1 MTVIISCDTMGS
13 MKQAPTMEFHVSRQA
28 RDLYRF
34 SDNLFSTTGNIIFA
48 NFHSARIFVQKM
60 NEKRDLLNF
69 PEQAVKTG
77 QIVTMGLIDEI
88 LHHVVF
94 LYRQEINA
102 KIMGDAL
109 TSLYNAI
116 DRENVDAA
124 IRAFIDEFPP
134 LMVYQQK
141 LAAEEYF
148 AGNTEEVPNK
158 QIVLEEMLLLWLA
171 NMNPAFSPFRE
182 LFDDSKLKRNTA
194 YLEIITH
201 LKQFFVKNPFFGPYN
216 QPLIEML
223 RSPAAEVPHSLSGQ
237 LEYIRQHWGFL
248 LSQFLSKLLAS
259 LDLIK
264 EEQKITF
271 LGPGPAEVYKFKGLE
286 LEPEQFTPDREWM
299 PRLILMAK
307 NIYVWLD
314 QLTKAYGRPITKLNE
329 IPAEELVTLKN
340 RGFSG
345 LWLIGLWER
354 SPSSQK
360 IKQLCG
366 NPEAVPSAYSLYDY
380 QIAADLGGEEAYQEF
395 RDAAWSHGIR
405 LASDMVPNHVG
416 IYSRWVI
423 EHPDWFISLDHNPF
437 PWYTYGG
444 VDLSHD
450 ERVGLFV
457 EDHYYTRTDAAVV
470 FKRIDR
476 WTGSEQYIY
485 HGNDGTSMPWND
497 TAQLNYLN
505 PEMREA
511 MIQTIL
517 HVARKF
523 PVIRFDA
530 AMTLTKRHFQR
541 LWFPQPGTGGAI
553 PTRTEFGMTKSEF
566 DKAMPNEFWR
576 EVVDRL
582 AAEAPDTL
590 LLAEAF
596 WLLEGYFVRTLGM
609 HRVYN
614 SAFMNM
620 LRDEDNAKYRTVLKN
635 TLEFDPEVLRR
646 FVNFMNNPDERT
658 AVDQFGKDNKYFG
671 ICTLLIT
678 LPGLPMFGH
687 GQVEGYAEKYGMEY
701 RRAYWDEYP
710 DQSLIE
716 RHNREIFPL
725 IHRRHLFAGVE
736 NFLLYDFFST
746 DGKDNED
753 VFAYSNAFGSEKSL
767 VAYHNRNAHA
777 AGWIRTSVMYS
788 SKNPENGQRVPMQK
802 TLGVGLAIPSSEN
815 RFTVFRDHQ
824 SKLEYIRRNSELCE
838 KGLYVELGPYEYH
851 VFIDF
856 KEYID
861 DKHHNYARL
870 TNYLNGRGVPSI
882 DDALREIFLQP
893 IHHSFSE
900 LSNPGFLKHLWNI
913 RCAIINKEV
922 ESLPNDLLSDMQTRA
937 VNLFS
942 EVKHHTNGSGNIEEQ
957 ARKISSMI
965 NCLMEGLHFHACI
978 PDHNKE
984 IFLKNII
991 EIEENLRD
999 DDLVFYTLCHWI
1011 YVHSLGAIVFEAE
1024 KDARELSRSWID
1036 EWFLGRFI
1044 IQTLTDLG
1052 LNREAASREV
1062 IIIKLLTSYQDWC
1075 KDYMNTYNLFS
1086 NLLRDNE
1093 VRDFLQINR
1102 HMDILWFNK
1111 EAFEGLIFWM
1121 ILVAAVKT
1129 GCDTSMTQS
1138 NREAIMRKAMLLM
1151 EPLYEAL
1158 ENSQYQVEKLL
1169 DLLRAQSSSQE
1180 SE

>member
-1 MTVIISCDTMGS
+1 MTPILPCDTMDV
-13 MKQAPTMEFHVSRQA
+13 MIHAPTMEFHVSRQV
-28 RDLYRF
+28 RDFYDF
-34 SDNLFSTTGNIIFA
+34 SESLFSTTGNVIFI

-60 NEKRDLLNF
+60 NDKRDILNY

-77 QIVTMGLIDEI
+77 HIVTMGLIDEI

-94 LYRQEINA
+94 LYRQEIDSE
-102 KIMGDAL
+102 IMGKAL
-109 TSLYNAI
+109 VFLY
-116 DRENVDAA
+116 ETMGEEKVDIAL
-124 IRAFIDEFPP
+124 RAFIDEFPP
-134 LMVYQQK
+134 LTVYRQGLSVEQY
-141 LAAEEYF
+141 AA
-148 AGNTEEVPNK
+148 GITDNVPNRY
-158 QIVLEEMLLLWLA
+158 IVLEEMLLLWLA
-171 NMNPAFSPFRE
+171 NMNPAFSQFRE
-182 LFDDSKLKRNTA
+182 LFDDSNLKKNTV
-194 YLEIITH
+194 YLEIITY
-201 LKQFFVKNPFFGPYN
+201 LKKFFEKNPFFGPYK
-216 QPLIEML
+216 QPLIDML
-223 RSPAAEVPHSLSGQ
+223 RSPAVEVPHSLPGQ

-248 LSQFLSKLLAS
+248 LSHYLSKLLAS
-259 LDLIK
+259 LDLVK
-264 EEQKITF
+264 EEQKLTF
-271 LGPGPAEVYKFKGLE
+271 LGPGPAEVYKYKGLE

-299 PRLILMAK
+299 PRLILIAK

-314 QLTKAYGRPITKLNE
+314 QLTKAYGRPITKLSE
-329 IPAEELVTLKN
+329 IPVEELLMLRD

-354 SPSSQK
+354 SPASQR

-380 QIAADLGGEEAYQEF
+380 QIAADLGGEEAYQYL
-395 RDAAWSHGIR
+395 RDTAWNYGIR

-416 IYSRWVI
+416 IFSRWVI
-423 EHPDWFISLDHNPF
+423 EHPDWFISLNHNPF

-444 VDLSHD
+444 VDLSND
-450 ERVGLFV
+450 DRVGLFV

-476 WTGSEQYIY
+476 WTGNEQYIY

-517 HVARKF
+517 HVAKKF

-553 PTRTEFGMTKSEF
+553 PTRAEFGMSKEEF
-566 DKAMPNEFWR
+566 DRAMPNEFWR

-582 AAEAPDTL
+582 AIEAPDTL

-620 LRDEDNAKYRTVLKN
+620 LRDEDNAKYRMVLKN

-671 ICTLLIT
+671 ICTLMVT

-687 GQVEGYAEKYGMEY
+687 GQIEGYTEKYGMEY
-701 RRAYWDEYP
+701 RRAYWNEHP
-710 DQSLIE
+710 DQALIE
-716 RHNREIFPL
+716 RHEREIFPL
-725 IHRRHLFAGVE
+725 LHKRHLFAGVE
-736 NFLLYDFFST
+736 SFLLYDFFNL
-746 DGKDNED
+746 DGKVNED
-753 VFAYSNAFGSEKSL
+753 VFAYSNSFGPEKSL
-767 VAYHNRNAHA
+767 VAYHNKNSHA
-777 AGWIRTSVMYS
+777 SGWIRTSVMYS
-788 SKNPENGQRVPMQK
+788 ARNLEDGTRILMQK
-802 TLGVGLAIPSSEN
+802 TLSVGLAIPPSGN

-824 SKLEYIRRNSELCE
+824 SGLEYIRHNNDLCE
-838 KGLYVELGPYEYH
+838 KGLYIELGPYEYH

-856 KEYID
+856 REYSD
-861 DKHHNYARL
+861 DEHHHYARL
-870 TNYLNGRGVPSI
+870 TDCLNGKGVPNI
-882 DDALREIFLQP
+882 DEALREIFLQP
-893 IHHSFSE
+893 IHHSFSQ
-900 LSNPGFLKHLWNI
+900 LSNPGFLRYLWSI
-913 RCAIINKEV
+913 RGTLMNKQIDSIPPDV
-922 ESLPNDLLSDMQTRA
+922 LSDIR
-937 VNLFS
+937 VRFGNLFS
-942 EVKHHTNGSGNIEEQ
+942 EVMHHTKGNGKIEEL
-957 ARKISSMI
+957 ATNTSSMI
-965 NCLMEGLHFHACI
+965 NCLITGIDLQANVPQDIKDNFLQ
-978 PDHNKE
+978 N
-984 IFLKNII
+984 IFDIT
-991 EIEENLRD
+991 ENLKD
-999 DDLVFYTLCHWI
+999 DDLVFYTLCHWTF
-1011 YVHSLGAIVFEAE
+1011 VHALGAIVFETGR
-1024 KDARELSRSWID
+1024 DARELSRSWID

-1044 IQTLTDLG
+1044 SQTLIDLG
-1052 LNREAASREV
+1052 FNRETVSREV
-1062 IIIKLLTSYQDWC
+1062 AVVKLLTGYQDWY
-1075 KDYMNTYNLFS
+1075 KDFTNTYDLFS

-1102 HMDILWFNK
+1102 HLDILWFNK

-1121 ILVAAVKT
+1121 ILVAVVKIS
-1129 GCDTSMTQS
+1129 C
-1138 NREAIMRKAMLLM
+1138 EAIKEENKEALARKAVCLM
-1151 EPLYEAL
+1151 EPLYTAL

-1169 DLLRAQSSSQE
+1169 GLLRTYSSSQK

>member
-1 MTVIISCDTMGS
+1 MGN
-13 MKQAPTMEFHVSRQA
+13 MIRTPKMEFHVSRQA
-28 RDLYRF
+28 RDIYQF
-34 SDNLFSTTGNIIFA
+34 SDSLFSITGNIIFI

-69 PEQAVKTG
+69 PEQAIKTG

-102 KIMGDAL
+102 NIMGEAL
-109 TSLYNAI
+109 TTLYDAI
-116 DRENVDAA
+116 GMENVDKA
-124 IRAFIDEFPP
+124 IKVFIDEFPP
-134 LMVYQQK
+134 LGVYKQE
-141 LAAEEYF
+141 LTAEKYIT
-148 AGNTEEVPNK
+148 GKTEEVPNK

-171 NMNPAFSPFRE
+171 NMNPAFTPFRE
-182 LFDDSKLKRNTA
+182 LFDDSVLKRNTA

-201 LKQFFVKNPFFGPYN
+201 LKTYFEKKPFFGPYN

-223 RSPAAEVPHSLSGQ
+223 RSPAVEIPHSLSGQ
-237 LEYIRQHWGFL
+237 LEYIREHWGFL
-248 LSQFLSKLLAS
+248 LSKYLSKLLSS

-271 LGPGPAEVYKFKGLE
+271 LGPGPAEVYKYRGLE

-299 PRLILMAK
+299 PRLVLMAK

-329 IPAEELVTLKN
+329 IPVEELEALKN

-354 SPSSQK
+354 SPASQK

-380 QIAADLGGEEAYQEF
+380 NIAEDLGGEEAYQKF
-395 RDAAWSHGIR
+395 RDTAWNNGIR

-416 IYSRWVI
+416 IYSRWIV

-437 PWYTYGG
+437 PWYTYGS
-444 VDLSHD
+444 VDLSQD

-457 EDHYYTRTDAAVV
+457 EDHYYSRTDAAVV
-470 FKRIDR
+470 FKRTDR
-476 WTGSEQYIY
+476 WTGREQYIY

-553 PTRTEFGMTKSEF
+553 PTRTEFGMNKQEF

-582 AAEAPDTL
+582 ATEAPDTL

-620 LRDEDNAKYRTVLKN
+620 LRDEDNAKYRLVLKN

-671 ICTLLIT
+671 ICTLMVT

-716 RHNREIFPL
+716 RHGREIFPL
-725 IHRRHLFAGVE
+725 LHQRYLFAGVE

-746 DGKDNED
+746 DGKVNED
-753 VFAYSNAFGSEKSL
+753 VFSYSNTFGSEKSL
-767 VAYHNRNAHA
+767 VAFHNKNGHA

-788 SKNPENGQRVPMQK
+788 AKDEENGDRVLMQK
-802 TLGVGLAIPSSEN
+802 TLGVGLAIPPANN

-824 SKLEYIRRNSELCE
+824 SKLEYIRRNSELCD

-861 DKHHNYARL
+861 DKHQHYDRL
-870 TNYLNGRGVPSI
+870 TSYLNGRGVPSI
-882 DDALREIFLQP
+882 DEALREIFLQP
-893 IHHSFSE
+893 MHHSFTE

-913 RCAIINKEV
+913 RCAIFNKEI
-922 ESLPNDLLSDMQTRA
+922 ESLPEDLLLDIQSRA
-937 VNLFS
+937 INLFS
-942 EVKHHTNGSGNIEEQ
+942 EVKNQTNGNGNIEEQ
-957 ARKISSMI
+957 ARKISSTI
-965 NCLMEGLHFHACI
+965 SCLMTGFDLRTCVTH
-978 PDHNKE
+978 DNKE

-999 DDLVFYTLCHWI
+999 DDLVFYTLCHWTF
-1011 YVHSLGAIVFEAE
+1011 VHSLGAIVFEAE
-1024 KDARELSRSWID
+1024 KDIYELSRSWID

-1044 IQTLTDLG
+1044 IQTLADLG
-1052 LNREAASREV
+1052 FNREIASREV
-1062 IIIKLLTSYQDWC
+1062 TIIKLLTSYQDWC
-1075 KDYMNTYNLFS
+1075 NDYVNTYDLFS

-1111 EAFEGLIFWM
+1111 EAFEALMFWM
-1121 ILVAAVKT
+1121 ILVAAVKNS
-1129 GCDTSMTQS
+1129 CDASIS
-1138 NREAIMRKAMLLM
+1138 EKNRENIMRKALFLM
-1151 EPLYEAL
+1151 EPLYDAL
-1158 ENSQYQVEKLL
+1158 ENSQYQVERLL
-1169 DLLRAQSSSQE
+1169 ELLKSQSSSQE

>member
-1 MTVIISCDTMGS
+1 MDIMIY
-13 MKQAPTMEFHVSRQA
+13 APEMEFHISRQT
-28 RDLYRF
+28 RDRYRF
-34 SDNLFSTTGNIIFA
+34 SDSLFSTSGNIIFI
-48 NFHSARIFVQKM
+48 NYHSARIFVQKM

-77 QIVTMGLIDEI
+77 QIVSMGLIDEI

-102 KIMGDAL
+102 QTMGKAL
-109 TSLYNAI
+109 SSLY
-116 DRENVDAA
+116 DTMGKENVDRAM
-124 IRAFIDEFPP
+124 RAFIDEFPP
-134 LMVYQQK
+134 LSVYRQELTTEAYLVGK
-141 LAAEEYF
+141 
-148 AGNTEEVPNK
+148 TEEIPNV
-158 QIVLEEMLLLWLA
+158 QIALEEMLLLWLA
-171 NMNPAFSPFRE
+171 NMNPAFSPFHE
-182 LFDDSKLKRNTA
+182 LFDDSNLKRNTA
-194 YLEIITH
+194 YLEIITGI
-201 LKQFFVKNPFFGPYN
+201 KNIFEKKPPFGPYS
-216 QPLIEML
+216 QALVEML
-223 RSPAAEVPHSLSGQ
+223 RSPAVTVPHSLSGQ

-248 LSQFLSKLLAS
+248 LSRYLSKLLSS

-264 EEQKITF
+264 EEQKVTF

-286 LEPEQFTPDREWM
+286 LEPEQFTLDREWM

-314 QLTKAYGRPITKLNE
+314 QLSKTYKRPITKLNE
-329 IPAEELVTLKN
+329 IPAKELETLQ
-340 RGFSG
+340 RQGFSG

-366 NPEAVPSAYSLYDY
+366 NPEAVPSAYSLFDY
-380 QIAADLGGEEAYQEF
+380 QIAEDLGGEDAYRDF
-395 RDAAWSHGIR
+395 RDTAWNHGIR

-416 IYSRWVI
+416 IYSRWIV
-423 EHPDWFISLDHNPF
+423 EHPDWFVSLNHNPF

-444 VDLSHD
+444 TDLSHD
-450 ERVGLFV
+450 ERVGLFI
-457 EDHYYTRTDAAVV
+457 EDHYYSRTDAAVV
-470 FKRIDR
+470 FKRVDR

-553 PTRTEFGMTKSEF
+553 PTRAEFGMGKQEF
-566 DKAMPNEFWR
+566 DKAMPHEFWR

-620 LRDEDNAKYRTVLKN
+620 LRDEENAKYRVVLKN

-671 ICTLLIT
+671 VCTLMVT

-701 RRAYWDEYP
+701 RRAYWDENP
-710 DQSLIE
+710 DKSLIE
-716 RHNREIFPL
+716 RHDREIFPL
-725 IHRRHLFAGVE
+725 LHKRHLFAGVD
-736 NFLLYDFFST
+736 NFLLYDFFTT
-746 DGKDNED
+746 DGTVNED
-753 VFAYSNAFGSEKSL
+753 VFAYSNSLGPEKSL
-767 VAYHNRNAHA
+767 VAYHNKNGNA
-777 AGWIRTSVMYS
+777 AGWIRTSVTYS
-788 SKNPENGQRVPMQK
+788 VKESGDGKRILIQK
-802 TLGVGLAIPSSEN
+802 TLGVGLAIPPANN

-824 SKLEYIRRNSELCE
+824 SRLEYIRQNSDLCDR
-838 KGLYVELGPYEYH
+838 GLYIDIGPYEYH
-851 VFIDF
+851 VFLDF
-856 KEYID
+856 RDIED
-861 DKHHNYARL
+861 DVHHHYARL
-870 TNYLNGRGVPSI
+870 THYLNGRGVPSV
-882 DDALREIFLQP
+882 DEALREIFLQP
-893 IHHSFSE
+893 IHHSFAE
-900 LSNPGFLKHLWNI
+900 LSDTIFLRRLWDV
-913 RCAIINKEV
+913 RCSILLKEL
-922 ESLPNDLLSDMQTRA
+922 ESPPKDLLSDIETKA
-937 VNLFS
+937 TNLLS
-942 EVKHHTNGSGNIEEQ
+942 EIKHHTNGKGDIEGQ
-957 ARKISSMI
+957 ARKIASTI
-965 NCLMEGLHFHACI
+965 DCLMTGFDLKATISHY
-978 PDHNKE
+978 DKE
-984 IFLKNII
+984 IFKKNII
-991 EIEENLRD
+991 DIEENLKG
-999 DDLVFYTLCHWI
+999 DDLVFYTLCNWVF
-1011 YVHSLGAIVFEAE
+1011 VHTLGEIASDTGR
-1024 KDARELSRSWID
+1024 DARELSRSWID

-1044 IQTLTDLG
+1044 VQTLTDLG
-1052 LNREAASREV
+1052 FDREAASRAV
-1062 IIIKLLTSYQDWC
+1062 TIIKLLTSHQDWY
-1075 KDYMNTYNLFS
+1075 KDHENTYDLIS
-1086 NLLRDNE
+1086 SLLHDNE
-1093 VRDFLQINR
+1093 VRDLLQINR
-1102 HMDILWFNK
+1102 HLDILWFNK
-1111 EAFEGLIFWM
+1111 EAFEGLLFWM
-1121 ILVAAVKT
+1121 ILITAVKT
-1129 GCDTSMTQS
+1129 SCDISIIQES
-1138 NREAIMRKAMLLM
+1138 REAMMEKAISLM
-1151 EPLYEAL
+1151 APLYEAL

-1169 DLLRAQSSSQE
+1169 ELLKAHSSSQE

>member
-1 MTVIISCDTMGS
+1 MNI
-13 MKQAPTMEFHVSRQA
+13 MKHMPKMEFHVSRQA
-28 RDLYRF
+28 RDHYRF
-34 SDNLFSTTGNIIFA
+34 GDGLFSTTGNIIFI

-102 KIMGDAL
+102 EIMGKAL
-109 TSLYNAI
+109 ISLY
-116 DRENVDAA
+116 DSKGRENVDKA
-124 IRAFIDEFPP
+124 IRVFIDEFPP
-134 LMVYQQK
+134 LAVYQQEITV
-141 LAAEEYF
+141 EEYF
-148 AGNTEEVPNK
+148 AGKTEGILNK
-158 QIVLEEMLLLWLA
+158 HIALEEMLLLWLA
-171 NMNPAFSPFRE
+171 NINPAFSLFRE
-182 LFDDSKLKRNTA
+182 LFDDSNLKRNTA
-194 YLEIITH
+194 YLEIITY
-201 LKQFFVKNPFFGPYN
+201 LKKFFEKMPSFGPYS
-216 QPLIEML
+216 QPLIDML
-223 RSPAAEVPHSLSGQ
+223 RSPAVNVPHSLSGQ

-248 LSQFLSKLLAS
+248 LSQYLSKLLSS

-286 LEPEQFTPDREWM
+286 LEPEQFTTDREWM
-299 PRLILMAK
+299 PRLVLIAK

-314 QLTKAYGRPITKLNE
+314 QLSKAYGRSITKLNE
-329 IPAEELVTLKN
+329 IPIEELGTLQN

-354 SPSSQK
+354 SPASQK

-380 QIAADLGGEEAYQEF
+380 QIAEDLGGEDAYQDF
-395 RDAAWSHGIR
+395 RDKAKKHGIR

-416 IYSRWVI
+416 IYSRWVV
-423 EHPDWFISLDHNPF
+423 EHPDWFVSISHNPF

-444 VDLSHD
+444 TDLSHD
-450 ERVGLFV
+450 ERVSLFV
-457 EDHYYTRTDAAVV
+457 EDHYYSRTDAAVV
-470 FKRIDR
+470 FKRVDR
-476 WTGSEQYIY
+476 WTGSEQYVY

-553 PTRTEFGMTKSEF
+553 PTRTEFGMSKQEF

-582 AAEAPDTL
+582 ASEAPDTL

-620 LRDEDNAKYRTVLKN
+620 LRDEDNSKYRLVLKN
-635 TLEFDPEVLRR
+635 TLEFDPEILRR

-671 ICTLLIT
+671 VCTLMIT

-716 RHNREIFPL
+716 RHDREIFPL
-725 IHRRHLFAGVE
+725 LHRRHLFAGVE
-736 NFLLYDFFST
+736 NFLLYDFFTS
-746 DGKDNED
+746 DGKVNED
-753 VFAYSNAFGSEKSL
+753 VFAYSNSFGSEKSI
-767 VAYHNRNAHA
+767 VAFHNKNGHA
-777 AGWIRTSVMYS
+777 TGWIRTSVMYS
-788 SKNPENGQRVPMQK
+788 AKDPKNGKRIVVQK
-802 TLGVGLAIPSSEN
+802 TLGVGLAIPPADN

-824 SKLEYIRRNSELCE
+824 SRLEYIRRNSDLCE
-838 KGLYVELGPYEYH
+838 QGLYVELGPYEYH
-851 VFIDF
+851 VFLDFREIIDN
-856 KEYID
+856 E
-861 DKHHNYARL
+861 HHHYARL
-870 TNYLNGRGVPSI
+870 THYLNGRGVPNI
-882 DDALREIFLQP
+882 DEALREIFLQP

-900 LSNPGFLKHLWNI
+900 LSDADFLRHLWGI
-913 RCAIINKEV
+913 RCTILNKEI
-922 ESLPNDLLSDMQTRA
+922 ESPPEELLSDIEIKAT
-937 VNLFS
+937 NLFS
-942 EVKHHTNGSGNIEEQ
+942 EVKRHTNGIGSIEEQ
-957 ARKISSMI
+957 AKKINSII
-965 NCLMEGLHFHACI
+965 NCLMTGFDVQTYI
-978 PDHNKE
+978 PHYDKE
-984 IFLKNII
+984 IFLRNIA
-991 EIEENLRD
+991 EIDENLRN
-999 DDLVFYTLCHWI
+999 DDLVFYTLCHWTF
-1011 YVHSLGAIVFEAE
+1011 VHSLGAIVFDAE
-1024 KDARELSRSWID
+1024 KDIRELSRSWID

-1044 IQTLTDLG
+1044 IQTLTDLSF
-1052 LNREAASREV
+1052 NREAASREV
-1062 IIIKLLTSYQDWC
+1062 TIIKLLTSYQDWC
-1075 KDYMNTYNLFS
+1075 TDYVNTYDLIS

-1121 ILVAAVKT
+1121 ILVTSVKIS
-1129 GCDTSMTQS
+1129 CDTSMGQKDK
-1138 NREAIMRKAMLLM
+1138 EAIMEKAMFLM

-1169 DLLRAQSSSQE
+1169 ELLKTHSSSQE

>member
-1 MTVIISCDTMGS
+1 MNI
-13 MKQAPTMEFHVSRQA
+13 MKYIPKMEFHVSRQA
-28 RDLYRF
+28 RDHYRF
-34 SDNLFSTTGNIIFA
+34 VDSLFSTTGNIIFI

-102 KIMGDAL
+102 ETMGKAL
-109 TSLYNAI
+109 TTLYDAMG
-116 DRENVDAA
+116 RENVDKA
-124 IRAFIDEFPP
+124 IRVFIDEFPP
-134 LMVYQQK
+134 LAVYQQE
-141 LAAEEYF
+141 LTVEEYF
-148 AGNTEEVPNK
+148 AGKTEEMPNK
-158 QIVLEEMLLLWLA
+158 HIALEEMLLLWLA
-171 NMNPAFSPFRE
+171 NMNPAFSPFHE
-182 LFDDSKLKRNTA
+182 LFDDSNLKRNTE
-194 YLEIITH
+194 YLQIIAC
-201 LKQFFVKNPFFGPYN
+201 LKKFFEKMPSFGPYN

-223 RSPAAEVPHSLSGQ
+223 RSPAMEVPHSLSDQ

-248 LSQFLSKLLAS
+248 LSQYLSKLLAS

-299 PRLILMAK
+299 PRLVLMAK

-314 QLTKAYGRPITKLNE
+314 QLSKTYGRSIAKLNE
-329 IPAEELVTLKN
+329 IPTEELETLQH

-354 SPSSQK
+354 SPASQK

-380 QIAADLGGEEAYQEF
+380 QIAEDLGGENAYQDF
-395 RDAAWSHGIR
+395 RDKARNHGIR

-416 IYSRWVI
+416 IYSRWVV
-423 EHPDWFISLDHNPF
+423 EHPDWFISLAHNPF

-444 VDLSHD
+444 TDLSHD
-450 ERVGLFV
+450 GRVGLFV
-457 EDHYYTRTDAAVV
+457 EDHYYSRTDAAVV
-470 FKRIDR
+470 FKRVDR
-476 WTGSEQYIY
+476 WTGSEQYVY

-553 PTRTEFGMTKSEF
+553 PTRTEFGMSKQEF

-582 AAEAPDTL
+582 ATEAPDTL

-620 LRDEDNAKYRTVLKN
+620 LRDEENSKYRLVLKN
-635 TLEFDPEVLRR
+635 TLEFDPEILRR

-671 ICTLLIT
+671 VCTLMIT

-701 RRAYWDEYP
+701 RQAYWDEYP
-710 DQSLIE
+710 DKSLIE
-716 RHNREIFPL
+716 RHDREIFPL
-725 IHRRHLFAGVE
+725 LHLRHLFAGVE
-736 NFLLYDFFST
+736 NFLLYDFFTS
-746 DGKDNED
+746 DGKVNED
-753 VFAYSNAFGSEKSL
+753 VFAYSNSFGSEKSI
-767 VAYHNRNAHA
+767 VAYHNKNGHA
-777 AGWIRTSVMYS
+777 TGWIRTSVMYTAKDP
-788 SKNPENGQRVPMQK
+788 KNGKRIVVQK
-802 TLGVGLAIPSSEN
+802 TLGVGLAVPPADN

-824 SKLEYIRRNSELCE
+824 SKLEYIRRNSDLCE
-838 KGLYVELGPYEYH
+838 QGLYVELGPYEYH
-851 VFIDF
+851 VFLDFREIIDN
-856 KEYID
+856 E
-861 DKHHNYARL
+861 HHHYARL
-870 TNYLNGRGVPSI
+870 THYLNGRGVPNI
-882 DDALREIFLQP
+882 DEALREIFLQP

-900 LSNPGFLKHLWNI
+900 LSDANFLKHLWGI
-913 RCAIINKEV
+913 RCSILNKEI
-922 ESLPNDLLSDMQTRA
+922 ESTQEDLLSDIEIKAT
-937 VNLFS
+937 NLFS
-942 EVKHHTNGSGNIEEQ
+942 EVKRHTNGIGSIEKQ
-957 ARKISSMI
+957 AKKINSII
-965 NCLMEGLHFHACI
+965 NCLMTGLDVQTYI
-978 PDHNKE
+978 PHYDKE
-984 IFLKNII
+984 IFLRNIA
-991 EIEENLRD
+991 EIDENLRN
-999 DDLVFYTLCHWI
+999 DDLVFYTLCHWTF
-1011 YVHSLGAIVFEAE
+1011 VHSLGAIVFDAE
-1024 KDARELSRSWID
+1024 KDIHELSRSWID

-1052 LNREAASREV
+1052 FNREAASREV
-1062 IIIKLLTSYQDWC
+1062 TIIKLLTSYQDWC
-1075 KDYMNTYNLFS
+1075 TDYVNTYDLIS

-1102 HMDILWFNK
+1102 HMDVLWFNK

-1121 ILVAAVKT
+1121 ILVTSVKIS
-1129 GCDTSMTQS
+1129 CDKSMIQKD
-1138 NREAIMRKAMLLM
+1138 REARMGKAVFLM

-1169 DLLRAQSSSQE
+1169 ELLKTHSSSQE

>member
-1 MTVIISCDTMGS
+1 MGN
-13 MKQAPTMEFHVSRQA
+13 MIRTPKMEFHVSRQA
-28 RDLYRF
+28 RDLYQF
-34 SDNLFSTTGNIIFA
+34 SDSLFSITGNIIFI

-69 PEQAVKTG
+69 PEQAIKTG

-102 KIMGDAL
+102 NIMGEAL
-109 TSLYNAI
+109 TTLYDAI
-116 DRENVDAA
+116 GMENVDKA
-124 IRAFIDEFPP
+124 IKVFIDEFPP
-134 LMVYQQK
+134 LGVYKQE
-141 LAAEEYF
+141 LTAEKYIT
-148 AGNTEEVPNK
+148 GKTEEVPNK
-158 QIVLEEMLLLWLA
+158 HIVLEEMLLLWLA
-171 NMNPAFSPFRE
+171 NMNPAFTPFRE
-182 LFDDSKLKRNTA
+182 LFDDSVLKRNTA

-201 LKQFFVKNPFFGPYN
+201 LKTYFEKKPFFGPYN

-223 RSPAAEVPHSLSGQ
+223 RSPAVEIPHSLSGQ
-237 LEYIRQHWGFL
+237 LEYIRENWGFL
-248 LSQFLSKLLAS
+248 LSKYLSKLLSS

-271 LGPGPAEVYKFKGLE
+271 LGPGPAEVYKYRGLE

-299 PRLILMAK
+299 PRLVLMAK

-329 IPAEELVTLKN
+329 IPVEELEALKN

-354 SPSSQK
+354 SPASQK

-380 QIAADLGGEEAYQEF
+380 NIAEDLGGEEAYQKF
-395 RDAAWSHGIR
+395 RDTAWNNGIR

-416 IYSRWVI
+416 IYSRWIV

-437 PWYTYGG
+437 PWYTYGS
-444 VDLSHD
+444 VDLSQD

-457 EDHYYTRTDAAVV
+457 EDHYYSRTDAAVV
-470 FKRIDR
+470 FKRTDR
-476 WTGSEQYIY
+476 WTGREQYIY

-553 PTRTEFGMTKSEF
+553 PTRTEFGMNKQEF

-582 AAEAPDTL
+582 ATEAPDTL

-620 LRDEDNAKYRTVLKN
+620 LRDEDNAKYRLVLKN

-671 ICTLLIT
+671 ICTLMVT

-716 RHNREIFPL
+716 RHGREIFPL
-725 IHRRHLFAGVE
+725 LHQRYLFAGVE

-746 DGKDNED
+746 DGKVNED
-753 VFAYSNAFGSEKSL
+753 VFSYSNTFGSEKSL
-767 VAYHNRNAHA
+767 VAFHNKNGHA

-788 SKNPENGQRVPMQK
+788 AKDEENGDRVLMQK
-802 TLGVGLAIPSSEN
+802 TLGVGLAIPPANN

-824 SKLEYIRRNSELCE
+824 SKLEYIRRNSELCH

-861 DKHHNYARL
+861 DKHQHYDRL
-870 TNYLNGRGVPSI
+870 TSYLNGRGVPSI
-882 DDALREIFLQP
+882 DEALREIFLQP
-893 IHHSFSE
+893 MHHSFTE

-913 RCAIINKEV
+913 RCAIFNKEI
-922 ESLPNDLLSDMQTRA
+922 ESLPEDLLLDIQSRA
-937 VNLFS
+937 INLFS
-942 EVKHHTNGSGNIEEQ
+942 EVKNQTNGNGNIEEQ
-957 ARKISSMI
+957 ARKISSTI
-965 NCLMEGLHFHACI
+965 SCLMTGFDLRTCVTH
-978 PDHNKE
+978 DNKE

-999 DDLVFYTLCHWI
+999 DDLVFYSLCHWTF
-1011 YVHSLGAIVFEAE
+1011 VHSLGAIVFEAK
-1024 KDARELSRSWID
+1024 KDIYELSRSWID

-1044 IQTLTDLG
+1044 IQTLADLG
-1052 LNREAASREV
+1052 FNREIASREV
-1062 IIIKLLTSYQDWC
+1062 TIIKLLTSYQDWC
-1075 KDYMNTYNLFS
+1075 NDYVNTYDLFS

-1111 EAFEGLIFWM
+1111 EAFEALMFWM
-1121 ILVAAVKT
+1121 ILVAAVKNS
-1129 GCDTSMTQS
+1129 CDASIS
-1138 NREAIMRKAMLLM
+1138 EKNRENTMRKALFLM
-1151 EPLYEAL
+1151 EPLYDAL
-1158 ENSQYQVEKLL
+1158 ENSQYQVERLL
-1169 DLLRAQSSSQE
+1169 ELLKSQSSSQE

>member
-1 MTVIISCDTMGS
+1 MDIM
-13 MKQAPTMEFHVSRQA
+13 MYAPEMEFHISRQT
-28 RDLYRF
+28 RDRHRF
-34 SDNLFSTTGNIIFA
+34 SNSLFSTSGNIIFI
-48 NFHSARIFVQKM
+48 NYHSARIFVQKM

-77 QIVTMGLIDEI
+77 QIVSMGLIDEI

-102 KIMGDAL
+102 QTMGKAL
-109 TSLYNAI
+109 SSLY
-116 DRENVDAA
+116 DTMGKENVDRAM
-124 IRAFIDEFPP
+124 RAFIDEFPP
-134 LMVYQQK
+134 LSVYRQELTTEAYLVGK
-141 LAAEEYF
+141 
-148 AGNTEEVPNK
+148 TEEIPNI
-158 QIVLEEMLLLWLA
+158 QIALEEMLLLWLA
-171 NMNPAFSPFRE
+171 NMNPAFSPFHE
-182 LFDDSKLKRNTA
+182 LFDDSNLKRNTA
-194 YLEIITH
+194 YLEIITGI
-201 LKQFFVKNPFFGPYN
+201 KNIFEKKPPFGPYS
-216 QPLIEML
+216 QALVEML
-223 RSPAAEVPHSLSGQ
+223 RSPAVTVPHSLSGQ

-248 LSQFLSKLLAS
+248 LSRYLSKLLSS

-264 EEQKITF
+264 EEQKVTF

-286 LEPEQFTPDREWM
+286 LEAEQFTLDREWM

-314 QLTKAYGRPITKLNE
+314 QLSKTYKRPITKLNE
-329 IPAEELVTLKN
+329 IPAKELKTLQSQ
-340 RGFSG
+340 GFSG

-366 NPEAVPSAYSLYDY
+366 NPEAVPSAYSLFDY
-380 QIAADLGGEEAYQEF
+380 QIAEDLGGEDAYRDF
-395 RDAAWSHGIR
+395 RDTAWNHGIR

-416 IYSRWVI
+416 IYSRWVV
-423 EHPDWFISLDHNPF
+423 EHPDWFVSLNHNPF

-444 VDLSHD
+444 TDLSND
-450 ERVGLFV
+450 ERVGLFI
-457 EDHYYTRTDAAVV
+457 EDHYYSRTDAAVV
-470 FKRIDR
+470 FKRVDR

-541 LWFPQPGTGGAI
+541 LWYPQPGTGGAI
-553 PTRTEFGMTKSEF
+553 PTRAEFGISKQEF

-620 LRDEDNAKYRTVLKN
+620 LRDEENAKYRVVLKN

-671 ICTLLIT
+671 VCTLMIT

-701 RRAYWDEYP
+701 RRAYWDENP
-710 DQSLIE
+710 DKSLIE
-716 RHNREIFPL
+716 RHDREIFSL
-725 IHRRHLFAGVE
+725 LHKRHLFAGVD
-736 NFLLYDFFST
+736 NFLLYDFFTT
-746 DGKDNED
+746 DGTVNED
-753 VFAYSNAFGSEKSL
+753 VFAYSNSLGSEKSL
-767 VAYHNRNAHA
+767 VAYHNKNGNA
-777 AGWIRTSVMYS
+777 AGWIRTSVTYS
-788 SKNPENGQRVPMQK
+788 VKETGDGKRILIQK
-802 TLGVGLAIPSSEN
+802 TLGVGLAIPPANN

-824 SKLEYIRRNSELCE
+824 SRLEYIRQNSDLCDR
-838 KGLYVELGPYEYH
+838 GLYIELGPYEYH
-851 VFIDF
+851 VFLDF
-856 KEYID
+856 RHLED
-861 DKHHNYARL
+861 NEHHHYARL
-870 TNYLNGRGVPSI
+870 THYLNGRGVPSV
-882 DDALREIFLQP
+882 DEALREIFLQP
-893 IHHSFSE
+893 IHHCFSE
-900 LSNPGFLKHLWNI
+900 LSDTNFLRRLWDT
-913 RCAIINKEV
+913 RRAILHKEL
-922 ESLPNDLLSDMQTRA
+922 ESPPKDLLSDIETKA
-937 VNLFS
+937 TNLLS
-942 EVKHHTNGSGNIEEQ
+942 EIKHHTSGEGDIEGQ
-957 ARKISSMI
+957 ARKIASI
-965 NCLMEGLHFHACI
+965 IECLMTGFDLKANI
-978 PDHNKE
+978 SYYDKE
-984 IFLKNII
+984 IFKRNII
-991 EIEENLRD
+991 DIEENLEN
-999 DDLVFYTLCHWI
+999 DDLVFYTLCNWTF
-1011 YVHSLGAIVFEAE
+1011 VHILGAIASETE
-1024 KDARELSRSWID
+1024 RDARELSRSWID

-1052 LNREAASREV
+1052 FDREAASRAV
-1062 IIIKLLTSYQDWC
+1062 SIIKLLTIHQDWY
-1075 KDYMNTYNLFS
+1075 KDHENTYDLIS
-1086 NLLRDNE
+1086 SLLHDNE
-1093 VRDFLQINR
+1093 VRDLLQINR
-1102 HMDILWFNK
+1102 HLDILWFNK
-1111 EAFEGLIFWM
+1111 EAFEGLLFWM
-1121 ILVAAVKT
+1121 ILVTAVKT
-1129 GCDTSMTQS
+1129 SCDISIIRES
-1138 NREAIMRKAMLLM
+1138 REAMMEKAISLM
-1151 EPLYEAL
+1151 APLYEAL

-1169 DLLRAQSSSQE
+1169 ELLKAHSSSQE

>member
-1 MTVIISCDTMGS
+1 
-13 MKQAPTMEFHVSRQA
+13 MKHIPKMEFHVSRQA
-28 RDLYRF
+28 RDHYRF
-34 SDNLFSTTGNIIFA
+34 VDSLFSTTGNIIFI

-77 QIVTMGLIDEI
+77 QIVTMGLVDEI

-94 LYRQEINA
+94 LYRQEITA
-102 KIMGDAL
+102 ETMGKAL
-109 TSLYNAI
+109 TSLYDAMG
-116 DRENVDAA
+116 RENVDKA
-124 IRAFIDEFPP
+124 IRVFIDEFPP
-134 LMVYQQK
+134 LSVYRQE
-141 LAAEEYF
+141 LTVAEYF
-148 AGNTEEVPNK
+148 AGKTEEMPNK
-158 QIVLEEMLLLWLA
+158 HIALEEMLLLWLA
-171 NMNPAFSPFRE
+171 NMNPAFSPFHE
-182 LFDDSKLKRNTA
+182 LFDDSNLKKTTE
-194 YLEIITH
+194 YLEIITC
-201 LKQFFVKNPFFGPYN
+201 LKKFFEKMPSFGPYN

-223 RSPAAEVPHSLSGQ
+223 RSPAVEVPHSLSGQ

-248 LSQFLSKLLAS
+248 LSQYLSKLLAS

-299 PRLILMAK
+299 PRLVLMAK

-314 QLTKAYGRPITKLNE
+314 QLTKIYGRPITKLNE
-329 IPAEELVTLKN
+329 IPTEELETLQH

-354 SPSSQK
+354 SPASQK

-380 QIAADLGGEEAYQEF
+380 QIAEDLGGEDAYQDF
-395 RDAAWSHGIR
+395 RDKARNHGIR

-416 IYSRWVI
+416 IYSRWVV
-423 EHPDWFISLDHNPF
+423 EHPDWFVSLKHNPF

-444 VDLSHD
+444 TDLSHD
-450 ERVGLFV
+450 ERVSLFV
-457 EDHYYTRTDAAVV
+457 EDHYYSRTDAAVV
-470 FKRIDR
+470 FKRVDR
-476 WTGSEQYIY
+476 WTGSEQYVY

-541 LWFPQPGTGGAI
+541 LWFPQLGTGGAI
-553 PTRTEFGMTKSEF
+553 PTRTEFGISKQDF

-582 AAEAPDTL
+582 ASEAPDTL

-620 LRDEDNAKYRTVLKN
+620 LRDEDNSKYRLVLKN
-635 TLEFDPEVLRR
+635 TLEFDPEILRR

-671 ICTLLIT
+671 VCTLMIT

-710 DQSLIE
+710 DKSLIE
-716 RHNREIFPL
+716 RHDREIFPL
-725 IHRRHLFAGVE
+725 LHRRHLFAGIE
-736 NFLLYDFFST
+736 NFLLYDFFTS
-746 DGKDNED
+746 DGKVNED
-753 VFAYSNAFGSEKSL
+753 VFAYSNSFGSEKSI
-767 VAYHNRNAHA
+767 VAYHNKNGHA
-777 AGWIRTSVMYS
+777 TGWIRTSVMYS
-788 SKNPENGQRVPMQK
+788 AKDPKNGKRSVVQK
-802 TLGVGLAIPSSEN
+802 TLGVGLAIPPADN
-815 RFTVFRDHQ
+815 LFTVFRDHQ
-824 SKLEYIRRNSELCE
+824 SRLEYIRRNSDLCDQ
-838 KGLYVELGPYEYH
+838 GLYVELGPYEYH
-851 VFIDF
+851 VFLDF
-856 KEYID
+856 RELVD
-861 DKHHNYARL
+861 DEHHHYARL
-870 TNYLNGRGVPSI
+870 THYLNGRGVPNI
-882 DDALREIFLQP
+882 DEALREIFLQP

-900 LSNPGFLKHLWNI
+900 LSNAKFLRELWDI
-913 RCAIINKEV
+913 RCAILNKKL
-922 ESLPNDLLSDMQTRA
+922 ESPPENLLSDIEIKAT
-937 VNLFS
+937 NLFS
-942 EVKHHTNGSGNIEEQ
+942 EVKRHTNGIGSIEEQ
-957 ARKISSMI
+957 AKKINSII
-965 NCLMEGLHFHACI
+965 NCLVTGFDVQTYI
-978 PDHNKE
+978 PPYDKE
-984 IFLKNII
+984 IFLRNIA
-991 EIEENLRD
+991 EIDENIRN
-999 DDLVFYTLCHWI
+999 DDLVFYTFCHWTF
-1011 YVHSLGAIVFEAE
+1011 VHSLGAIVFDTE
-1024 KDARELSRSWID
+1024 KDIHELSRSWID

-1052 LNREAASREV
+1052 FNREAASREV
-1062 IIIKLLTSYQDWC
+1062 TIIKLLTSYQHWC
-1075 KDYMNTYNLFS
+1075 TDYVNTYDLIS

-1102 HMDILWFNK
+1102 HMDTLWFNK

-1121 ILVAAVKT
+1121 ILVTSVKIS
-1129 GCDTSMTQS
+1129 CDKSMIQKD
-1138 NREAIMRKAMLLM
+1138 REAMMGKAIFLM

-1169 DLLRAQSSSQE
+1169 ELLKTHSSSQE